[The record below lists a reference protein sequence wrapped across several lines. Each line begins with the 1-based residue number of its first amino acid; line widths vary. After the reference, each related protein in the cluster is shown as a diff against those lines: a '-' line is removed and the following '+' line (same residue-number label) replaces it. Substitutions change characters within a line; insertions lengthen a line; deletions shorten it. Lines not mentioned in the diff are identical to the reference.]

1 MAQVKKLCPGPQGG
15 CPAQLALEASVLRD
29 GTVSYPPIK
38 SSTIQRGQHYT
49 LRAKFPHASACVGL
63 VLGLC
68 LWARPVWWLRQVF
81 TATAGSVQDGD
92 STGATEPGGGELA
105 GQGRRSVGGPGTLQ
119 RGDNH
124 TEA

>member
-1 MAQVKKLCPGPQGG
+1 MMAPFP
-15 CPAQLALEASVLRD
+15 
-29 GTVSYPPIK
+29 THPIK
-38 SSTIQRGQHYT
+38 SSTIQHGQHYT

-68 LWARPVWWLRQVF
+68 LRACPVWWLRQVF

-92 STGATEPGGGELA
+92 STGATEPGGRELA
-105 GQGRRSVGGPGTLQ
+105 GQGKRSVGGPGTLQ